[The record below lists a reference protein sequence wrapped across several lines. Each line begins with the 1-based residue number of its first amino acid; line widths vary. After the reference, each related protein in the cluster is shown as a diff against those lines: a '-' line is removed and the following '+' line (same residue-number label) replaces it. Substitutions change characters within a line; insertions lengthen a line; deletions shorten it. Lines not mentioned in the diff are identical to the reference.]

1 MRHRRFSCLE
11 DPSFI
16 YYPCR
21 LGHQF
26 QRPSRL
32 AMAGT
37 SRARTRKVSRKTPI
51 ATAAPICIIVLMG
64 VITSMPR
71 VPARMTPPVVMT
83 ARRALSRVTRV
94 AASSLTPAS
103 L

>member
-1 MRHRRFSCLE
+1 
-11 DPSFI
+11 
-16 YYPCR
+16 
-21 LGHQF
+21 
-26 QRPSRL
+26 
-32 AMAGT
+32 MAGT

-64 VITSMPR
+64 VITSMPK
-71 VPARMTPPVVMT
+71 VPARMIPQAVMTPPVAMT

-94 AASSLTPAS
+94 AASSLTLAS